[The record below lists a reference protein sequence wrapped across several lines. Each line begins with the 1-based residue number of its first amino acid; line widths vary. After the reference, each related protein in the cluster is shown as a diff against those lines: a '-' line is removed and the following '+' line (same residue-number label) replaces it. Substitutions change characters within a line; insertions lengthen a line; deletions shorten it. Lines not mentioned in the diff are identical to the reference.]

1 MASDRL
7 WGDRIHNKV
16 VILDSSAIM
25 MLFEFSIDL
34 ENELTRLLG
43 SYNVVVPK
51 TVLKELETLSKK
63 ESDGKKKMK
72 AKASIILIEKYD
84 IVDVKSENADDSII
98 ELAKEKDGVVVTN
111 DIELRKRLKEFSVT
125 TIFLRAKKKLVM
137 E

>member
-7 WGDRIHNKV
+7 WGDRIHKV

-43 SYNVVVPK
+43 SHAVVVPK
-51 TVLKELETLSKK
+51 AVVDELDFLAKK
-63 ESDGKKKMK
+63 EQAGKKKMK
-72 AKASIILIEKYD
+72 AKAAIKLIEKYE

-98 ELAKEKDGVVVTN
+98 ELAKETDGVVVTN
-111 DIELRKRLKEFSVT
+111 DTELRKRLKELSVPI
-125 TIFLRAKKKLVM
+125 IFLRAKKKLVM

>member
-7 WGDRIHNKV
+7 WGDRIHKI

-34 ENELTRLLG
+34 ENELVRLLG
-43 SYNVVVPK
+43 SYDVVVPK
-51 TVLKELETLSKK
+51 TVLKELELLSKK

-72 AKASIILIEKYD
+72 AKASIKLIEKYK
-84 IVDVKSENADDSII
+84 IFDVKSENADDSII
-98 ELAKEKDGVVVTN
+98 ELAKETNGVVVTN
-111 DIELRKRLKEFSVT
+111 DTELRKRLKELSVP

>member
-7 WGDRIHNKV
+7 WGDRIHKV

-34 ENELTRLLG
+34 ENELARLLG
-43 SYNVVVPK
+43 SYDVFVPK
-51 TVLKELETLSKK
+51 TVLKELELLSKK

-72 AKASIILIEKYD
+72 AKASIKLIEKYH
-84 IVDVKSENADDSII
+84 VVNVKSENADDSII
-98 ELAKEKDGVVVTN
+98 KLARETNGVVVTN
-111 DIELRKRLKEFSVT
+111 DIELRKRLKEVSIH

>member
-7 WGDRIHNKV
+7 WRDRIHKI

-43 SYNVVVPK
+43 SYKILVPK
-51 TVLKELETLSKK
+51 TVLKELELLSNKK
-63 ESDGKKKMK
+63 SDSKKKMK
-72 AKASIILIEKYD
+72 AKASVKLIEKYD
-84 IVDVKSENADDSII
+84 VIDVKSENADDSII
-98 ELAKEKDGVVVTN
+98 ELAKETDGVVVTN
-111 DIELRKRLKEFSVT
+111 DMELRKRLKYFSIHI
-125 TIFLRAKKKLVM
+125 IFLRAKKKLVM